1 MIDLMILGQ
10 PFWGLHL
17 AGGLN
22 DHAPDI
28 RATFIPQGHYL
39 HLLARPP
46 RSGRRVVMRA
56 GYRIGATT
64 WRGRLFDAYW
74 SLLRRAMPDAVA
86 SHYWLG
92 TDVLDTLREARAG
105 TLGWSRLSGSRDDLH
120 LAAAP
125 WLADEL
131 AEVGLRATT
140 AGIHPVTPA
149 PGEPPP
155 MPSEFGVLSYIPGA
169 RFEFYGGPLILDAAR
184 RLPDVQFDIVGRGE
198 PAPSAPPNVHWHGWV
213 DDMPRRYAEASV
225 VVRIPEHDAIGGTVV
240 EGLLYARHVLYSYPV
255 PHTRLVS
262 PVTSDVLVAAIV
274 ELKTEFDA
282 GRLTLNTAGRA
293 FALTEFDEAQLVGRL
308 AALVRAAA

>member
-1 MIDLMILGQ
+1 M
-10 PFWGLHL
+10 
-17 AGGLN
+17 
-22 DHAPDI
+22 
-28 RATFIPQGHYL
+28 
-39 HLLARPP
+39 
-46 RSGRRVVMRA
+46 RV

-125 WLADEL
+125 WLVDEL

-155 MPSEFGVLSYIPGA
+155 MPSEFGVLSYVPGA
-169 RFEFYGGPLILDAAR
+169 RFEFYGGPLIMDAAR
-184 RLPDVQFDIVGRGE
+184 RLPDVRFRHRRAGRVRSVRPSECALAWVGRR
-198 PAPSAPPNVHWHGWV
+198 H
-213 DDMPRRYAEASV
+213 AEAIRRRQRGRADPRTRRDRRHGRRGPPV
-225 VVRIPEHDAIGGTVV
+225 CPPCRRTRTPCRTRDRIP
-240 EGLLYARHVLYSYPV
+240 R
-255 PHTRLVS
+255 
-262 PVTSDVLVAAIV
+262 
-274 ELKTEFDA
+274 
-282 GRLTLNTAGRA
+282 
-293 FALTEFDEAQLVGRL
+293 
-308 AALVRAAA
+308 